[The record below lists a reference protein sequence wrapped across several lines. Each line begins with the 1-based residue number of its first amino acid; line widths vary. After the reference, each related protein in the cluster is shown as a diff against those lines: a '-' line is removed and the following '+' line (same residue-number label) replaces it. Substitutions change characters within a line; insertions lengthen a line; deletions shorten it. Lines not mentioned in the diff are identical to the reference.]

1 MTPTHGQHLWTPIRA
16 QQCAVEPSSQGDGR
30 AGLCSLVPKP
40 NACSMGN
47 PFHVGLYRM
56 EPRMGLHPP
65 GHHILP
71 RGTGLGLILL
81 AHRAERK
88 ACPQLSHA
96 APLLHAFPPHCSQAQ
111 GPGWGQPG
119 GDGAQGLSLFQG
131 SPASTWPLP
140 SLPGPPALHPPSLP
154 PVLRLDPAVG
164 HDPSPP
170 TWRCPLATHLL
181 PPFPGPHR
189 LPQAGKQHRVS
200 SEGGE
205 EEEEERNAML
215 GSSPR
220 RQAGRQAIG
229 QKVQSP
235 FECTPVGGPIAFR

>member
-81 AHRAERK
+81 VHRAERE

-140 SLPGPPALHPPSLP
+140 SLPGPPLLCTPPPSP
-154 PVLRLDPAVG
+154 QSLDLILL
-164 HDPSPP
+164 
-170 TWRCPLATHLL
+170 LAMT
-181 PPFPGPHR
+181 R
-189 LPQAGKQHRVS
+189 LPRPGAAPWPRTC
-200 SEGGE
+200 
-205 EEEEERNAML
+205 
-215 GSSPR
+215 SPLS
-220 RQAGRQAIG
+220 Q
-229 QKVQSP
+229 
-235 FECTPVGGPIAFR
+235 GPTDCPKLANSTG